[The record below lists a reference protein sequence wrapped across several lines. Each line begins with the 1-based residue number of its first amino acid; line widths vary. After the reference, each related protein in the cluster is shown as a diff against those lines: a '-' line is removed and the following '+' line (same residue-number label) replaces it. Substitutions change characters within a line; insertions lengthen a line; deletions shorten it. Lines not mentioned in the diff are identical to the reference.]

1 MMYWPKPTECATPN
15 VSHDV
20 NFMYTTCNQ
29 ECTKFIN
36 CSRCA
41 SLVGR
46 SAGLGGYASVVAQ
59 GKSLSHP
66 LNFAVN
72 LKWFLK
78 KKKEMSIKKKILLV
92 LKFISQCTNP
102 QFVTLFRKKMPRDEP
117 TLISEYVERTHI
129 F

>member
-1 MMYWPKPTECATPN
+1 MNIGKYAIFNGKYSIMYLPKPTECATPN

-20 NFMYTTCNQ
+20 NFLCTTCNQ

-46 SAGLGGYASVVAQ
+46 YAGLGGYASVVAQ

-72 LKWFLK
+72 LKWLLK
-78 KKKEMSIKKKILLV
+78 QKRNV
-92 LKFISQCTNP
+92 N
-102 QFVTLFRKKMPRDEP
+102 
-117 TLISEYVERTHI
+117 
-129 F
+129 

>member
-1 MMYWPKPTECATPN
+1 MNIGKYAIFNGKYSMMYLPKPTECATPN

-20 NFMYTTCNQ
+20 NLCVPYVTNQ
-29 ECTKFIN
+29 ERTKFIK

-72 LKWFLK
+72 LKFLLK
-78 KKKEMSIKKKILLV
+78 KKKCQLKKIMLV

-102 QFVTLFRKKMPRDEP
+102 QFVTLFRKNEKR
-117 TLISEYVERTHI
+117 
-129 F
+129 